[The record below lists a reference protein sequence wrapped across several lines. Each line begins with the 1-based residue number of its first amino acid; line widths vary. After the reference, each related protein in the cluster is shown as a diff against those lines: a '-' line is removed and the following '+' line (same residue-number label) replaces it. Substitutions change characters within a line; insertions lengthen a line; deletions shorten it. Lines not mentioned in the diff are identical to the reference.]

1 MSVIC
6 KYKARDGAFL
16 RGFMFNKFVN
26 YIKETRVE
34 LKSVQWPAR
43 SQTLKY
49 TLLVIAVSVVTAVF
63 LGFFDMVFT
72 YLLGKFV
79 L

>member
-1 MSVIC
+1 
-6 KYKARDGAFL
+6 
-16 RGFMFNKFVN
+16 MFNKFVN

-34 LKSVQWPAR
+34 LKNVQWPAKN
-43 SQTLKY
+43 QTLRY
-49 TLLVIAVSVVTAVF
+49 TLLVIAVSVATAVF